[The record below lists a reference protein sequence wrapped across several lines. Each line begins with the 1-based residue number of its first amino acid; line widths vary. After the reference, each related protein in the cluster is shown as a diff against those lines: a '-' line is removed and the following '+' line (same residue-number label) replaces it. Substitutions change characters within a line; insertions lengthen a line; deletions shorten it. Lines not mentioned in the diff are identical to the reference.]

1 MPDRKISTEQSNSRE
16 VRSIRTV
23 DTQAATLNEGDVRP
37 HHIWL
42 CELYPRCDADVCQ
55 DQREEFPNA
64 GGQIQETL
72 APVEFVCGRLLK

>member
-1 MPDRKISTEQSNSRE
+1 MRGMFVPT
-16 VRSIRTV
+16 TV
-23 DTQAATLNEGDVRP
+23 
-37 HHIWL
+37 WL

-55 DQREEFPNA
+55 DEREEFPNA